1 LIIDKEPQ
9 FFYIPSP
16 VKHFLKFCINRKIQ
30 PINLTQQNFRGKE
43 STMKKIGIIV
53 LALTA
58 LCMFTALNLRAEAP
72 RVVIATG
79 GIGGVYYYYGTQVAE
94 ILTKTGVASATA
106 MQTAASVDNM
116 LLIRDKTDP
125 AKNIYFFATVLPDT
139 AYYTVTGKHEKF
151 AEKPV
156 KADILWMMYPNYL
169 HILTTDRSG
178 ITKLKDLQGK
188 RVSTGAPGSGTEFT
202 ALNLLKAADVDP
214 EKFRK
219 WEKLGASES
228 SEALA
233 NGTIDAYFWSGGL
246 PTGSIVE
253 LVSTLN
259 RKGMKLF
266 IVPLPETDPGVAK
279 FEKEFS
285 GLVDSMIIRKSV
297 YETASD
303 TPTLAFWNMFVCPAS
318 TPEELAYKTTKAVFE
333 NLETLRA
340 AVKPAKDTTLESTAK
355 FIGKA
360 AIPFHPGAVKF
371 FKEKGLVK

>member
-1 LIIDKEPQ
+1 
-9 FFYIPSP
+9 
-16 VKHFLKFCINRKIQ
+16 
-30 PINLTQQNFRGKE
+30 
-43 STMKKIGIIV
+43 
-53 LALTA
+53 
-58 LCMFTALNLRAEAP
+58 
-72 RVVIATG
+72 
-79 GIGGVYYYYGTQVAE
+79 
-94 ILTKTGVASATA
+94 
-106 MQTAASVDNM
+106 
-116 LLIRDKTDP
+116 
-125 AKNIYFFATVLPDT
+125 
-139 AYYTVTGKHEKF
+139 
-151 AEKPV
+151 
-156 KADILWMMYPNYL
+156 MMYPNYL
-169 HILTTDRSG
+169 HIVTTDRSG
-178 ITKLKDLQGK
+178 IMKLADLQGK

-202 ALNLLKAADVDP
+202 ALNLLKDANVDP
-214 EKFRK
+214 EKFKK

-228 SEALA
+228 SEALS

-266 IVPLPETDPGVAK
+266 LVPLPETDPGVAK

-285 GLVDSMIIRKSV
+285 GLVDSLVIRKSV

-318 TPEELAYKTTKAVFE
+318 TPEELAYKATKAVFE